1 MRFENT
7 NRVPAPQDDRG
18 AGLLKTRVD
27 VFVQQRADLC
37 ARFFNDPTT
46 KLSRSLQVAEH
57 VPAQDLVG
65 SGLVSL
71 AGLLE
76 PGYDIGVEAHRNR
89 QFYRPIESAA
99 NRLLPRSRWEFRKI
113 RGIDLVVV
121 ERGQRGEVFPLL
133 RSAIG

>member
-1 MRFENT
+1 M
-7 NRVPAPQDDRG
+7 G
-18 AGLLKTRVD
+18 AGLETRVS

-89 QFYRPIESAA
+89 QFYRPVESAA
-99 NRLLPRSRWEFRKI
+99 NGLLPRGGREFGKI
-113 RGIDLVVV
+113 GGIDLVIVK
-121 ERGQRGEVFPLL
+121 RRQRDEFFPLL